1 MGGCGNMKGK
11 QENVQWGVLS
21 CCGHVGCVPCLQR
34 CADSEICIVKDC
46 KAMVRSTNVVSS
58 KALGADNKNTKK
70 AGGGEFGAKLT
81 KIVENVKEIVT
92 KKEERVLIF
101 VQFKD
106 LKEKVAQ
113 ALESHGVKTLQVKGN
128 VQSQV
133 KSLDVMQKEVS
144 GKHDPKVLL
153 LTMDDESSS
162 GVNLTTA
169 NHAVFV
175 HPLLAIGQQQYDA
188 YETQAIGRI
197 RRYGQTRKVNVW
209 RYLAKDTIDIEIY
222 SNRKNGGQ
230 SKTPKKDDSVA
241 EDFDMEVDVDE
252 LDSDDDSS

>member
-1 MGGCGNMKGK
+1 MG
-11 QENVQWGVLS
+11 
-21 CCGHVGCVPCLQR
+21 
-34 CADSEICIVKDC
+34 
-46 KAMVRSTNVVSS
+46 SS
-58 KALGADNKNTKK
+58 KALGADNKNNKK

-81 KIVENVKEIVT
+81 KIVETVKEIVT

-101 VQFKD
+101 VQFRD

-113 ALESHGVKTLQVKGN
+113 ALESHGVKTLQVKGT
-128 VQSQV
+128 VQTQV

-144 GKHDPKVLL
+144 GKNDTKVLL

-188 YETQAIGRI
+188 YETHAIGRI
-197 RRYGQTRKVNVW
+197 RRYGQTRKVHVW

-230 SKTPKKDDSVA
+230 RKTPKKENDAD
-241 EDFDMEVDVDE
+241 EENETMDVDE
-252 LDSDDDSS
+252 DEI